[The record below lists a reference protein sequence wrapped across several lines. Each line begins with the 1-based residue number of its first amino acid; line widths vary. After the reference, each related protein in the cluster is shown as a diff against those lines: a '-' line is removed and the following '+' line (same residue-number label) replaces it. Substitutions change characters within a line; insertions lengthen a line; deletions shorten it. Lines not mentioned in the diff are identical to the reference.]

1 MSDNNQYDDQLDTEK
16 TALKTLAQIEH
27 SIIKKFRPTIWRKF
41 IRALQDFDLVQDGD
55 HIAVAI
61 SGGKDSLLLAKL
73 LQELK
78 RHGQSRF
85 ELSFIAM
92 DPGFSTEN
100 RLALEQNAAHLG
112 LALNIY
118 DSNIFTVVDNIA
130 GNYPCY
136 LCAKMRRGF
145 LYERAKELGA
155 NKLALGH
162 HFDDVVETIMMN
174 VLYAGTYMTMMPIL
188 NSQNFADMQLIRPLY
203 YVEEHDIIKWA
214 NYNGIVAMN
223 CGCAVAA
230 KKVSSKRYEV
240 KQLIAKLKANSPDVA
255 KSILRSSQNVHL
267 DAILGFKRRGQNY
280 SYKDYYDRERFEL

>member
-1 MSDNNQYDDQLDTEK
+1 MSDGKLNAEK
-16 TALKTLAQIEH
+16 TALKTLPEIER
-27 SIIKKFRPTIWRKF
+27 SIIKKFRPAIWRKF
-41 IRALQDFDLVQDGD
+41 IRALQDFDLVEEGD
-55 HIAVAI
+55 HIAVGI
-61 SGGKDSLLLAKL
+61 SGGKDSLLLAKV
-73 LQELK
+73 LQELQ
-78 RHGQSRF
+78 RHGQRRF

-92 DPGFSTEN
+92 DPGFSAEN
-100 RLALEQNAAHLG
+100 RKALEHNARHLG
-112 LALNIY
+112 IVLKVY

-145 LYERAKELGA
+145 LYERAKHLGA

-203 YVEEHDIIKWA
+203 YVEESDIIKWV
-214 NYNGIVAMN
+214 NYNGIAAMN

-230 KKVSSKRYEV
+230 KKTSSKRYEV
-240 KQLIAKLKANSPDVA
+240 KQLITALKADNPDVA

-267 DAILGFKRRGQNY
+267 DAILGFKRRGHNY
-280 SYKDYYDRERFEL
+280 SYKDYYNRDDLNFSDPHS